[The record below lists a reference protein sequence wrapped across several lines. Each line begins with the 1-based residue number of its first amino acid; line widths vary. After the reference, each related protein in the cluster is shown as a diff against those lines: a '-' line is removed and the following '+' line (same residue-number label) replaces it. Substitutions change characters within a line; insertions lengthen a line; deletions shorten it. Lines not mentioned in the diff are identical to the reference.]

1 MSILCSSSSSSS
13 NCDQCLSDISF
24 ASEQV
29 CSPYQYVHSWNK
41 QDYYLPFN
49 NPDNFT
55 GNLSLCSERNLY
67 YSVATKQMI
76 VSFSIVPSYL
86 LAIKMQILTTFTNQ
100 SVTIN
105 VFADNLV
112 EYPVISINPKSYQT
126 CGNQSLIITNF
137 KANFTP
143 KLNTSQ

>member
-1 MSILCSSSSSSS
+1 
-13 NCDQCLSDISF
+13 
-24 ASEQV
+24 
-29 CSPYQYVHSWNK
+29 
-41 QDYYLPFN
+41 
-49 NPDNFT
+49 
-55 GNLSLCSERNLY
+55 
-67 YSVATKQMI
+67 MI